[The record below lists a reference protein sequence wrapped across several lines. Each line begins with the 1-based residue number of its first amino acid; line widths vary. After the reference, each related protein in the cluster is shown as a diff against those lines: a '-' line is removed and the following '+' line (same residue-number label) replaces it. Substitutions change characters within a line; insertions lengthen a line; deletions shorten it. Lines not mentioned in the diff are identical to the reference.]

1 MAALDNAFQVI
12 KLWPASKKI
21 AIMAVLIMSI
31 AGMFLLVPWIQ
42 QADYQ
47 VLYSNLSEAD
57 AAGIVQELREKK
69 IPYQLNGSG
78 TVLVA
83 ANEVYDLRLQLASKG
98 MPQGGGVGFEIFDN
112 ASFTTSEF
120 VQKLN
125 YKRALEGELS
135 RTIRSLAGVE
145 QSRVH
150 LVTPDKSVFAFQADK
165 PQTSAAVFVTLK
177 QGRKLNNKEVQGI
190 VHLVSSSVEDLG
202 PENITVVDNKG
213 ELLTKPSDD
222 STISISSSQ
231 MEYQHSIEK
240 SLSSKIISILE
251 PIAGRDKVKA
261 KVSTQFDFTR
271 SERTEEIFDPDGV
284 VVRSE
289 QKSTEKSSTGVTGG
303 GVPGVASNLPGGE
316 QGGTPR
322 TQGLSQKQDEMINY
336 ETSKTV
342 KRTID
347 SPVTL
352 ERLSVAIIIDGLL
365 PTQLG
370 SVKNPD
376 QYTKR
381 SEEDVR
387 FFEDIVKKAIGFTE
401 DRGDEISVTVMPFS
415 RIEVQETAPAEK
427 NYMPIVF
434 TVLKYFVPVIVALLF
449 FLIVVRPIINALTK
463 GASQI
468 TQAQAAAVAVQQ
480 AEEDVEPLQTKEIPM
495 EKRVIDWASSNP
507 DQAAGL
513 VKGWLEEK

>member
-1 MAALDNAFQVI
+1 
-12 KLWPASKKI
+12 
-21 AIMAVLIMSI
+21 
-31 AGMFLLVPWIQ
+31 
-42 QADYQ
+42 
-47 VLYSNLSEAD
+47 
-57 AAGIVQELREKK
+57 
-69 IPYQLNGSG
+69 
-78 TVLVA
+78 
-83 ANEVYDLRLQLASKG
+83 
-98 MPQGGGVGFEIFDN
+98 
-112 ASFTTSEF
+112 
-120 VQKLN
+120 
-125 YKRALEGELS
+125 
-135 RTIRSLAGVE
+135 
-145 QSRVH
+145 
-150 LVTPDKSVFAFQADK
+150 
-165 PQTSAAVFVTLK
+165 
-177 QGRKLNNKEVQGI
+177 
-190 VHLVSSSVEDLG
+190 VEDLG

-434 TVLKYFVPVIVALLF
+434 TVLKYLVPVIVALLF